1 MPEIR
6 ISAEPRTEFGKG
18 AARRTRRANRVPAV
32 VYGHG
37 TAPLHVSLPE
47 HELMLALKHANV
59 LLELELEKGP
69 ELTLPKSVQRDPV
82 RLTLEHVDLV
92 IVKRGERVIVEIAV
106 DVTGTPASGG
116 VIDLAHPTVTV
127 EASATAIPESI
138 TVDLDRAEPGTA
150 LHASDL
156 PLPGRRRH
164 DARPR
169 DARGA
174 RPLAAG
180 RGRRRG
186 RGCARG
192 RSACRRGRSARRRG
206 LTPAADR
213 LSGDPTPRGEYD
225 VAAAD
230 PWLVV
235 GLGNP
240 GPEYVGNR
248 HNVGHLVLDILAA
261 RVVPVADVLR
271 AGVAEADRRPRVC
284 CGRVVRPLAVSR
296 FPRPVRA
303 AAGLAVAGD
312 AAATSPARGSTAGTP
327 AAGPPARPPS
337 APRPPGGWSAPTRH
351 TPSR

>member
-59 LLELELEKGP
+59 LLELDLEAGK

-106 DVTGTPASGG
+106 NVTGSPASGG

-156 PLPGRRRH
+156 PLPEGVVMVLDPETLVVH
-164 DARPR
+164 VLSPQVEAV
-169 DARGA
+169 AEVE
-174 RPLAAG
+174 AAPEG
-180 RGRRRG
+180 E
-186 RGCARG
+186 
-192 RSACRRGRSARRRG
+192 
-206 LTPAADR
+206 AATD
-213 LSGDPTPRGEYD
+213 E
-225 VAAAD
+225 AAA
-230 PWLVV
+230 P
-235 GLGNP
+235 
-240 GPEYVGNR
+240 
-248 HNVGHLVLDILAA
+248 
-261 RVVPVADVLR
+261 AD
-271 AGVAEADRRPRVC
+271 EA
-284 CGRVVRPLAVSR
+284 
-296 FPRPVRA
+296 
-303 AAGLAVAGD
+303 
-312 AAATSPARGSTAGTP
+312 
-327 AAGPPARPPS
+327 
-337 APRPPGGWSAPTRH
+337 
-351 TPSR
+351 